1 VSRIEAAGIRAG
13 YRARSVLHDVEI
25 AARDGELVALI
36 GPNGAG
42 KSTVLRVL
50 AGLLRPSA
58 GEVRIDGRR
67 IAGLP
72 RSEVG
77 RLVAVV
83 PQVFETLFPFTVRE
97 VVALGRTSRVGLLG
111 IFGAE
116 DARAVKRAIDDLALR
131 DLADRRIDRL
141 SGGERQRAVLAMA
154 LAQESQVLLL
164 DEPTAHL
171 DPAHQRA
178 TLEHTARIAKER
190 GLAVIAVLHDLNLAS
205 ALASRVVVLR
215 EGAVMRDGDPRE
227 VLTPALVAEVFG
239 AGLSVVMHGGRPYV
253 LPVPDETNPAFAPT
267 ARAARRV
274 AGASSPS
281 SPRPER
287 TSPNPMR

>member
-1 VSRIEAAGIRAG
+1 MSRIEAVGIRAG
-13 YRARSVLHDVEI
+13 YREREVLHGVDI
-25 AARDGELVALI
+25 AGRDGEVVALV

-67 IAGLP
+67 IAGLT

-111 IFGAE
+111 IFDAE
-116 DARAVKRAIDDLALR
+116 DARAVERAIDDLALR

-154 LAQESQVLLL
+154 LAQESEVLLL

-178 TLEHTARIAKER
+178 TLEHTAQIARDR
-190 GLAVIAVLHDLNLAS
+190 GLAVVAVLHDLNLAS

-215 EGAVMRDGDPRE
+215 DGLVVRDGDPRE

-253 LPVPDETNPAFAPT
+253 LPVPNDVPA
-267 ARAARRV
+267 
-274 AGASSPS
+274 
-281 SPRPER
+281 SPRPCSR
-287 TSPNPMR
+287 P